1 MLLERIRRAVDKVE
15 TSDALDPVIGSAL
28 EAGRRVTGSSDG
40 LKNLL
45 SGTWLGHRL
54 HPLMTDAVIGPWLS
68 AWLLD
73 VAGGRGAEKAAD
85 RLVAVGVAA
94 SLPTAMAGVSDW
106 SESTERSQHRS
117 GLVHAVANTVGLAFQ
132 IASLVARARGHRRA
146 AKVHSTVAMGAV
158 GVGGWFG
165 GHLSYALGVGVEHP
179 TGDLGRDWVATI
191 PLDDLGEGRPVGVV
205 AAGVDVVLV
214 RRDGIVHALAATCR
228 HAGGPLADGHLEGGC
243 VTCPWHGSRFRLADG
258 SVDRGPATTPQPCYE
273 TRLRDGRVEVRA
285 LG

>member
-15 TSDALDPVIGSAL
+15 TSEALDPVVDGAL
-28 EAGRRVTGSSDG
+28 GAGRRLTGSSDAV
-40 LKNLL
+40 KNLL

-73 VAGGRGAEKAAD
+73 LAGGRGSEKAAD

-94 SLPTAMAGVSDW
+94 YLPTAMAGMSDW

-117 GLVHAVANTVGLAFQ
+117 GLVHAAANTVGLGFQ
-132 IASLVARARGHRRA
+132 IASLVARARGNRRA
-146 AKVHSTVAMGAV
+146 AKVHSTVAMAAV
-158 GVGGWFG
+158 GAGGWLG

-179 TGDLGRDWVATI
+179 TGDLGREWAATI
-191 PLDDLGEGRPVGVV
+191 PLDDLGDGRPVGVV
-205 AAGVDVVLV
+205 VEGVDVVLV

-228 HAGGPLADGHLEGGC
+228 HAGGPLAEGALEDGCL
-243 VTCPWHGSRFRLADG
+243 TCPWHGSRFRLADG
-258 SVDRGPATTPQPCYE
+258 AVVRGPATTPQPCYE